1 MNTPAFS
8 LHKTDGRSLR
18 SGFLRSAA
26 TYPDAPGLILGER
39 TITYR
44 ELDQTARTWAAAI
57 IDSLG
62 RAARRVGVLAYR
74 SEVSYVGALAA
85 LCSGAGFVPLNPTFP
100 ALRTREMIR
109 LAELDAIIVEKR
121 YAPLLEEALADL
133 PSDTPILIPDGDIG
147 DVISTERSV
156 PDSSRIVLDQTRL
169 ADVAPLG
176 VLPPVLESEV
186 AYLLFTSG
194 STGQP
199 KGVPVTHANVLHF
212 IDVMVERYGIT
223 AEDRFSQT
231 FDQTF
236 DLSVFDLFVAWERGA
251 CVCAMQPIELI
262 APGRSLRKHGVTIWF
277 SVPSIPM
284 LMLKKNLLK
293 PDSIPTLR
301 WSLFCG
307 EPLTKTA
314 AEAWQAAAPQS
325 TVENLYGPTE
335 LTIACFLYRWD
346 PERSPDECLNDI
358 VPIGQPYPGLG
369 ALVLN
374 EERQPVSRNEPGE
387 LYVCGPQT
395 VPGYWR
401 DPAKTAERFFELPV
415 ESAAASSSLRF
426 YATGDRVQQLASGD
440 YAYLGRVDHQ
450 VKVLGHRVEL
460 GEIEAV
466 LRRMPGVIEAVA
478 CAWPIA
484 DGIAQ
489 GIAAF
494 VTGDNLN
501 PDELKA
507 SSRKLL
513 PDYMSPRTVH
523 HLAQM
528 PLNVNGKVD
537 RNTLLARLV
546 SLHQQDDASSRD
558 KTTNR

>member
-1 MNTPAFS
+1 MNPPAFS
-8 LHKTDGRSLR
+8 FHKTDGRSLR

-26 TYPDAPGLILGER
+26 SYPDAPALILGER
-39 TITYR
+39 SITYK
-44 ELDQTARTWAAAI
+44 ELDQTARTWAGTI
-57 IDSLG
+57 LGSLG
-62 RAARRVGVLAYR
+62 RPARRVGILAYR
-74 SEVSYVGALAA
+74 SEVSYAGVLAA
-85 LCSGAGFVPLNPTFP
+85 LYSGAAFVPLNPTFP
-100 ALRTREMIR
+100 AGRTSEMVR
-109 LAELDAIIVEKR
+109 LADLDAIIVEKR
-121 YAPLLEEALADL
+121 YTALLGEVLSTVNTNALILL
-133 PSDTPILIPDGDIG
+133 PNGDIG
-147 DVISTERSV
+147 DLGTVEQALPGS
-156 PDSSRIVLDQTRL
+156 PGNVLDQTHL
-169 ADVAPLG
+169 SNVPPLG

-199 KGVPVTHANVLHF
+199 KGVPVTHANVLFF
-212 IDVMVERYGIT
+212 IDFMAERYGIT
-223 AEDRFSQT
+223 SADRFSQT

-251 CVCAMQPIELI
+251 CVCAMQPIELL
-262 APGRSLRKHGVTIWF
+262 APGRWLRKHGVTIWF

-293 PDSIPTLR
+293 PDSLPTLR

-314 AEAWQAAAPQS
+314 AEAWQAAAPHS

-335 LTIACFLYRWD
+335 LTIACFLYRWN
-346 PERSPDECLNDI
+346 PERSADECMNDI

-374 EERQPVSRNEPGE
+374 EELQPVADNEPGE

-401 DPAKTAERFFELPV
+401 DPDKTAERFLELPV
-415 ESAAASSSLRF
+415 ASAAASKTLRF
-426 YATGDRVQQLASGD
+426 YATGDRVLRLPNGD
-440 YAYLGRVDHQ
+440 YAYVGRADHQ

-466 LRRMPGVIEAVA
+466 LRRMPGVVEAIA
-478 CAWPIA
+478 CAWPVA
-484 DGIAQ
+484 DGMAQ

-494 VTGDNLN
+494 VTGDDLD
-501 PDELKA
+501 PDQLKTSA
-507 SSRKLL
+507 REVL
-513 PDYMSPRTVH
+513 PDYMAPRAVFRI
-523 HLAQM
+523 AQM
-528 PLNVNGKVD
+528 PLNANGKVD
-537 RNTLLARLV
+537 RNALSERLN
-546 SLHQQDDASSRD
+546 SLG
-558 KTTNR
+558 T

>member
-1 MNTPAFS
+1 MNPPAFS
-8 LHKTDGRSLR
+8 FHKTDGRSLR
-18 SGFLRSAA
+18 SGFLRSAV
-26 TYPDAPGLILGER
+26 TYPDAPALILGER
-39 TITYR
+39 TITYK
-44 ELDQTARTWAAAI
+44 ELDQTARTWATAI
-57 IDSLG
+57 VGSLS
-62 RAARRVGVLAYR
+62 RPARRVGILAYR
-74 SEVSYVGALAA
+74 SEVSYAGVLAA
-85 LCSGAGFVPLNPTFP
+85 LYSGAAFVPLNPTFP
-100 ALRTREMIR
+100 AGRTREMIR
-109 LAELDAIIVEKR
+109 LADLDAIIVEKR
-121 YAPLLEEALADL
+121 YAALLGEVLATL
-133 PSDTPILIPDGDIG
+133 PSDAIVLLPNGDIG
-147 DVISTERSV
+147 DLGTVEQALS
-156 PDSSRIVLDQTRL
+156 DSPRNVLDQTHL
-169 ADVAPLG
+169 SHVPPLDVP
-176 VLPPVLESEV
+176 PPVLESEV

-199 KGVPVTHANVLHF
+199 KGVPVTHANVLFF
-212 IDVMVERYGIT
+212 IDFMVERYGIT
-223 AEDRFSQT
+223 SEDRFSQT

-262 APGRSLRKHGVTIWF
+262 APSRSLRKHGVTIWF

-293 PDSIPTLR
+293 PDSLPTLR

-335 LTIACFLYRWD
+335 LTIACFLYRWN

-374 EERQPVSRNEPGE
+374 EELQPVADNEPGE

-401 DPAKTAERFFELPV
+401 DPAKTAERFLELPV
-415 ESAAASSSLRF
+415 ASAAASTTLRF
-426 YATGDRVQQLASGD
+426 YATGDRVLRLPNGD
-440 YAYLGRVDHQ
+440 YAYVGRADHQ

-466 LRRMPGVIEAVA
+466 LRRIPGVVEAIA

-484 DGIAQ
+484 DGMAQ

-494 VTGDNLN
+494 VTGENLD
-501 PDELKA
+501 PDQLKTSA
-507 SSRKLL
+507 REVL
-513 PDYMSPRTVH
+513 PDYMAPRAVFKI
-523 HLAQM
+523 AQM

-537 RNTLLARLV
+537 RNALSELLN
-546 SLHQQDDASSRD
+546 SLG
-558 KTTNR
+558 T